1 MKLSKDSL
9 FGAVKNNKNIL
20 INIIGAF
27 LVKGGSMLLT
37 LFLLP
42 AYLKFFG
49 NDDILGIWYT
59 ILAIIN
65 WVLVFDLGIGN
76 GLRNKLPKALADKN
90 DIEARTLVSSTY
102 ISSAA
107 VVVILGIIG
116 SVVIHLLDWNSILNI
131 DASAL
136 SGDTLK
142 YAIQIV
148 FIGVLIQ
155 FVLKLVT
162 SILYAIQRSGL
173 VNFLTF
179 LSNVIIFIV
188 IKLLP
193 PGDIESSFITISYFN
208 IVAVNLP
215 LLVVSLILF
224 MGKFKGIRPSFKFWS
239 KDTTKSVL
247 KIGLTLL
254 WLQLIFMVI
263 SSTNEFLI
271 TKFCGPSAVVDYQV
285 YFKIFNS
292 VAAICSLVLIPIWSA
307 VTKAK
312 VEKRYSWI
320 KKTYM
325 LLLGFSVLALLVLLA
340 IVLVLQPIVNFW
352 LKDKAIVVTA
362 TYGVIF
368 AASGFIFLVHNV
380 NTAIGNGFSYFKP
393 QIVLMTIAA
402 VLDIPL
408 AWVFVQLTGG
418 MIGVV
423 LANIVV
429 LLPFEILEPI
439 FFFRFINRLMKA
451 EGETNNNREDLK
463 IP

>member
-9 FGAVKNNKNIL
+9 LGAVKNNKNIL
-20 INIIGAF
+20 INILGAF

-49 NDDILGIWYT
+49 NDDILGVWYT
-59 ILAIIN
+59 ILSIIN

-90 DIEARTLVSSTY
+90 DREARTLVSSTY
-102 ISSAA
+102 FSSAA
-107 VVVILGIIG
+107 VVVIIGIIG
-116 SVVIHLLDWNSILNI
+116 SVVIHLLNWNEILHINEN
-131 DASAL
+131 DLSAA
-136 SGDTLK
+136 TLT

-193 PGDIESSFITISYFN
+193 PGNTESSFIAISYFN
-208 IVAVNLP
+208 ILAVNLP
-215 LLVVSLILF
+215 LLVVSMILF
-224 MGKFKGIRPSFKFWS
+224 MGKLKAVRPSFKFWS
-239 KDTTKSVL
+239 KDTTKAVL

-271 TKFCGPSAVVDYQV
+271 TAFCGPAAVVEYQV

-307 VTKAK
+307 VTKAQ
-312 VEKRYSWI
+312 VEKRYEWI
-320 KKTYM
+320 KKTYK

-340 IVLVLQPIVNFW
+340 IVLVLQPVVNFW
-352 LKDKAIVVTA
+352 LKEDAITVTT
-362 TYGVIF
+362 TYAVIF
-368 AASGFIFLVHNV
+368 ALSGFIFLVHNV

-393 QIVLMTIAA
+393 QVILMTLAA

-423 LANIVV
+423 LANIIV

-439 FFFRFINRLMKA
+439 FFFRYINRLIKS
-451 EGETNNNREDLK
+451 EGKT
-463 IP
+463 

>member
-1 MKLSKDSL
+1 MKFSKDSL
-9 FGAVKNNKNIL
+9 LGAVKNNKNIL
-20 INIIGAF
+20 INILGAF

-49 NDDILGIWYT
+49 NDDILGVWYT
-59 ILAIIN
+59 ILSIIN

-90 DIEARTLVSSTY
+90 DREAKTLVSSTY
-102 ISSAA
+102 FSSAA
-107 VVVILGIIG
+107 VVVIIGIIG
-116 SVVIHLLDWNSILNI
+116 SIVIHLLNWNNILHINEN
-131 DASAL
+131 DLSAA
-136 SGDTLK
+136 TLT

-188 IKLLP
+188 IKILP
-193 PGDIESSFITISYFN
+193 PGNVESSLIAISYFN
-208 IVAVNLP
+208 ILAVNLP
-215 LLVVSLILF
+215 LLVVTMILF
-224 MGKFKGIRPSFKFWS
+224 MGKLKAVRPSFKFWS
-239 KDTTKSVL
+239 KDTTKAVL

-271 TKFCGPSAVVDYQV
+271 TAFCGPKAVVEYQV

-307 VTKAK
+307 VTKAQ
-312 VEKRYSWI
+312 VEKRYEWI
-320 KKTYM
+320 KKTYK

-340 IVLVLQPIVNFW
+340 IVLVLQPVVNFW
-352 LKDKAIVVTA
+352 LKEDAITVTT
-362 TYGVIF
+362 TYAVIF
-368 AASGFIFLVHNV
+368 ALSGFIFLVHNV

-393 QIVLMTIAA
+393 QVILMTLAA

-408 AWVFVQLTGG
+408 AWVFVRLTGG

-423 LANIVV
+423 LANIIV

-439 FFFRFINRLMKA
+439 FFFRYINRLIKS
-451 EGETNNNREDLK
+451 EGKT
-463 IP
+463 

>member
-1 MKLSKDSL
+1 MKHSKDSL
-9 FGAVKNNKNIL
+9 LGAVKNNKNIL
-20 INIIGAF
+20 INILGAF

-49 NDDILGIWYT
+49 NDDILGVWYT
-59 ILAIIN
+59 ILSIIN

-90 DIEARTLVSSTY
+90 DREAKTLVSSTY
-102 ISSAA
+102 FSSAA
-107 VVVILGIIG
+107 VVVIIGIIG
-116 SVVIHLLDWNSILNI
+116 SVVIHLLNWNEILHINEK
-131 DASAL
+131 DLSAA
-136 SGDTLK
+136 TLT

-193 PGDIESSFITISYFN
+193 PGNTESSFIAISYFN
-208 IVAVNLP
+208 ILAVNLP
-215 LLVVSLILF
+215 LLVVSMILF
-224 MGKFKGIRPSFKFWS
+224 MGKLKAVRPSFKFWS
-239 KDTTKSVL
+239 KDTTKAVL

-271 TKFCGPSAVVDYQV
+271 TAFCGPAAVVEYQV

-307 VTKAK
+307 VTKAQ
-312 VEKRYSWI
+312 VEKRYEWI
-320 KKTYM
+320 KKTYK

-340 IVLVLQPIVNFW
+340 IVLVLQPVVNFW
-352 LKDKAIVVTA
+352 LKEDAITVTT
-362 TYGVIF
+362 TYAVIF
-368 AASGFIFLVHNV
+368 ALSGFIFLVHNV

-393 QIVLMTIAA
+393 QVILMTLAA

-423 LANIVV
+423 LANIIV

-439 FFFRFINRLMKA
+439 FFFRYINRL
-451 EGETNNNREDLK
+451 
-463 IP
+463 I

>member
-9 FGAVKNNKNIL
+9 LGAVKNNKNIL
-20 INIIGAF
+20 INILGAF

-49 NDDILGIWYT
+49 NDDILGVWYT
-59 ILAIIN
+59 ILSIIN

-90 DIEARTLVSSTY
+90 DREAKTLVSSTY
-102 ISSAA
+102 FSSAA
-107 VVVILGIIG
+107 VVVIIGIIG
-116 SVVIHLLDWNSILNI
+116 SVVIHLLNWNEILHINEN
-131 DASAL
+131 DLSAA
-136 SGDTLK
+136 TLT

-162 SILYAIQRSGL
+162 SILYAIQRSGI
-173 VNFLTF
+173 VNLLTL

-193 PGDIESSFITISYFN
+193 PGNTESSFIAISYFN
-208 IVAVNLP
+208 ILAVNLP
-215 LLVVSLILF
+215 LLVVSMILF
-224 MGKFKGIRPSFKFWS
+224 MGKLKAVRPSFKFWS
-239 KDTTKSVL
+239 KDTTKAVL

-271 TKFCGPSAVVDYQV
+271 TAFCGPAAVVEYQV

-307 VTKAK
+307 VTKAQ
-312 VEKRYSWI
+312 VEKRYEWI
-320 KKTYM
+320 KKTYK
-325 LLLGFSVLALLVLLA
+325 LLLEFSVLALLVLLA
-340 IVLVLQPIVNFW
+340 IVLVLQPVVNFW
-352 LKDKAIVVTA
+352 LKEDAITVTT
-362 TYGVIF
+362 TYAVIF
-368 AASGFIFLVHNV
+368 ALSGFIFLVHNV

-393 QIVLMTIAA
+393 QVILMTLAA

-423 LANIVV
+423 LANIIV

-439 FFFRFINRLMKA
+439 FFFRYINRLIKS
-451 EGETNNNREDLK
+451 EGKT
-463 IP
+463 

>member
-9 FGAVKNNKNIL
+9 LGAVKNNKNIL
-20 INIIGAF
+20 INILGAF

-49 NDDILGIWYT
+49 NDDILGVWYT
-59 ILAIIN
+59 ILSIIN

-90 DIEARTLVSSTY
+90 DREAKTLVSSTY
-102 ISSAA
+102 FSSAA
-107 VVVILGIIG
+107 VVVIIGIIG
-116 SVVIHLLDWNSILNI
+116 SVVIHLLKWNEILHINEN
-131 DASAL
+131 DLSAA
-136 SGDTLK
+136 TLT

-162 SILYAIQRSGL
+162 SILYAIQRSGI
-173 VNFLTF
+173 VNFLTL

-193 PGDIESSFITISYFN
+193 PGNTESSFIAISYFN
-208 IVAVNLP
+208 ILAVNLP
-215 LLVVSLILF
+215 LLVVSMILF
-224 MGKFKGIRPSFKFWS
+224 MGKLKAVRPSFKFWS
-239 KDTTKSVL
+239 KDTTKAVL

-271 TKFCGPSAVVDYQV
+271 TAFCGPAAVVEYQV

-307 VTKAK
+307 VTKAQ
-312 VEKRYSWI
+312 VEKRYEWI
-320 KKTYM
+320 KKTYK

-340 IVLVLQPIVNFW
+340 IVLVLQPVVNFW
-352 LKDKAIVVTA
+352 LKEDAITVTT
-362 TYGVIF
+362 TYAVIF
-368 AASGFIFLVHNV
+368 ALSGFIFLVHNV

-393 QIVLMTIAA
+393 QVILMTLAA

-423 LANIVV
+423 LANIIV

-439 FFFRFINRLMKA
+439 FFFRYINRLIKS
-451 EGETNNNREDLK
+451 EGKT
-463 IP
+463 

>member
-1 MKLSKDSL
+1 MMKGHNVKLSKDSVL
-9 FGAVKNNKNIL
+9 GAVKNNKNIL
-20 INIIGAF
+20 INILGAF

-42 AYLKFFG
+42 AYIKFFG
-49 NDDILGIWYT
+49 NDNILGIWYT
-59 ILAIIN
+59 ILAVIN

-90 DIEARTLVSSTY
+90 DREAKTLVSSTY

-107 VVVILGIIG
+107 LVIVIGIVG
-116 SVVIHLLDWNSILNI
+116 SILIHLLDWNYILNI
-131 DASAL
+131 DESEL
-136 SGDTLK
+136 SGATLK
-142 YAIQIV
+142 YAFQIV

-193 PGDIESSFITISYFN
+193 PGDTDSSIIAISYFN
-208 IVAVNLP
+208 ILAVNLP
-215 LLVVSLILF
+215 LIVVSMILF
-224 MGKFKGIRPSFKFWS
+224 LGKFRAIRPSFKFWS

-271 TKFCGPSAVVDYQV
+271 TAFCGPEYVVDYQV

-312 VEKRYSWI
+312 VEKRYAWI

-325 LLLGFSVLALLVLLA
+325 LFLGFSVLALLVLLA
-340 IVLVLQPIVNFW
+340 IVPILQPIVNFW
-352 LKDKAIVVTA
+352 LKDEAIPVSVTYA
-362 TYGVIF
+362 VIF
-368 AASGFIFLVHNV
+368 ALSGFIFLVHNV

-393 QIVLMTIAA
+393 QVVLMTIAA

-408 AWVFVQLTGG
+408 AWVFVKLTGG

-423 LANIVV
+423 LANIIV
-429 LLPFEILEPI
+429 LIPFEVLEPI
-439 FFFRFINRLMKA
+439 FFFRYINGLMKA
-451 EGETNNNREDLK
+451 EGKTE
-463 IP
+463 

>member
-9 FGAVKNNKNIL
+9 LGAVKNNKNIL
-20 INIIGAF
+20 INILGAF

-49 NDDILGIWYT
+49 NDDILGVWYT
-59 ILAIIN
+59 ILSIIN

-90 DIEARTLVSSTY
+90 DREAKTLVSSTY
-102 ISSAA
+102 FSSAA
-107 VVVILGIIG
+107 VVVIIGIIG
-116 SVVIHLLDWNSILNI
+116 SVVIHLLNWNEILHINEN
-131 DASAL
+131 DLSAA
-136 SGDTLK
+136 TLT

-193 PGDIESSFITISYFN
+193 PGNTESSFIAISYFN
-208 IVAVNLP
+208 ILAVNLP
-215 LLVVSLILF
+215 LLVVSMILF
-224 MGKFKGIRPSFKFWS
+224 MGKLKAVRPSFKFWS
-239 KDTTKSVL
+239 KDSAKSVL
-247 KIGLTLL
+247 KIGVTLL

-271 TKFCGPSAVVDYQV
+271 TAFCGPSAVVDYQV

-312 VEKRYSWI
+312 VEKRYTWI

-340 IVLVLQPIVNFW
+340 IVLVLQPVVNFW
-352 LKDKAIVVTA
+352 LKEDAITVTT
-362 TYGVIF
+362 TYAVIF
-368 AASGFIFLVHNV
+368 ALSGFIFLVHNV

-393 QIVLMTIAA
+393 QVILMTLAA

-423 LANIVV
+423 LANIIV

-439 FFFRFINRLMKA
+439 FFFRYINRLIKS
-451 EGETNNNREDLK
+451 EGKT
-463 IP
+463 

>member
-1 MKLSKDSL
+1 MKLNKDSL
-9 FGAVKNNKNIL
+9 LGAVKNNRNIL
-20 INIIGAF
+20 VNILGAF

-59 ILAIIN
+59 ILSIIN

-90 DIEARTLVSSTY
+90 DREAKTLVSSTY
-102 ISSAA
+102 FSSAA
-107 VVVILGIIG
+107 VVVFLGIIG
-116 SVVIHLLDWNSILNI
+116 SIVIHLINWNQILNI
-131 DASAL
+131 DENAL
-136 SGDTLK
+136 SAATLT

-173 VNFLTF
+173 VNFLTL

-188 IKLLP
+188 IKILP
-193 PGDIESSFITISYFN
+193 PGDTESSLIAISYFN
-208 IVAVNLP
+208 ILAVNLP
-215 LLVVSLILF
+215 LLVASMILF
-224 MGKFKGIRPSFKFWS
+224 LGKLKAVRPSLKFWS
-239 KDTTKSVL
+239 KETTKAVL

-271 TKFCGPSAVVDYQV
+271 TAFCSPAAVVEYQV

-307 VTKAK
+307 VTKAQ
-312 VEKRYSWI
+312 VEKRYDWI
-320 KKTYM
+320 KKTYK
-325 LLLGFSVLALLVLLA
+325 LLLGLSILALLVLLA
-340 IVLVLQPIVNFW
+340 IVLVLQPVVNFW
-352 LKDKAIVVTA
+352 LKEDAITVTT

-368 AASGFIFLVHNV
+368 ALSGFIFLVHNV

-393 QIVLMTIAA
+393 QIVLMTLAA

-423 LANIVV
+423 LANIIV

-439 FFFRFINRLMKA
+439 FFFRYINKLIKA
-451 EGETNNNREDLK
+451 EGERAE
-463 IP
+463 

>member
-1 MKLSKDSL
+1 
-9 FGAVKNNKNIL
+9 
-20 INIIGAF
+20 
-27 LVKGGSMLLT
+27 MLLT

-49 NDDILGIWYT
+49 NDNILGIWYT
-59 ILAIIN
+59 ILSIIN

-90 DIEARTLVSSTY
+90 DSEAKTLVSSTY
-102 ISSAA
+102 FSSAA
-107 VVVILGIIG
+107 VVVIIGIIG
-116 SVVIHLLDWNSILNI
+116 SVVIHFLNWNSILNI
-131 DASAL
+131 EESELSAA
-136 SGDTLK
+136 TLK

-193 PGDIESSFITISYFN
+193 PGNTESSLIAISYFN
-208 IVAVNLP
+208 ILAVNLP
-215 LLVVSLILF
+215 LLVVSMILF
-224 MGKFKGIRPSFKFWS
+224 LGKFKAIRPSFKSWS
-239 KDTTKSVL
+239 KDATKSVL

-271 TKFCGPSAVVDYQV
+271 TAFCGPAAVVDYQV

-307 VTKAK
+307 VTKAQ
-312 VEKRYSWI
+312 VEKRYEWI
-320 KKTYM
+320 KKAYKM
-325 LLLGFSVLALLVLLA
+325 LLGFSVLALFVLLA
-340 IVLVLQPIVNFW
+340 IVIVLQPIVNFW
-352 LKDKAIVVTA
+352 LKEDAITVST
-362 TYGVIF
+362 TYGIIF
-368 AASGFIFLVHNV
+368 ASSGFIFLVHNV

-393 QIVLMTIAA
+393 QVVLMTLAA

-408 AWVFVQLTGG
+408 AWVFVQMTGG

-423 LANIVV
+423 LANIIV

-439 FFFRFINRLMKA
+439 FFFRYINKLIKA
-451 EGETNNNREDLK
+451 EADKKAEK
-463 IP
+463 

>member
-1 MKLSKDSL
+1 MKLNKDSL
-9 FGAVKNNKNIL
+9 LGAVKNNKNIL
-20 INIIGAF
+20 VNILGAF

-49 NDDILGIWYT
+49 NDNILGIWYT
-59 ILAIIN
+59 ILSIIN

-90 DIEARTLVSSTY
+90 DSEAKTLVSSTY
-102 ISSAA
+102 FSSAA
-107 VVVILGIIG
+107 VVVIIGIIG
-116 SVVIHLLDWNSILNI
+116 SVVIHLLNWNSILNI
-131 DASAL
+131 EESELSAA
-136 SGDTLK
+136 TLK

-173 VNFLTF
+173 VNFLTL
-179 LSNVIIFIV
+179 LSNIIIFIV

-193 PGDIESSFITISYFN
+193 PGNTESSLIAISYFN
-208 IVAVNLP
+208 ILAVNLP
-215 LLVVSLILF
+215 LLVVSMILF
-224 MGKFKGIRPSFKFWS
+224 LGKFKAIRPSFKSWS
-239 KDTTKSVL
+239 KDATKSVL

-271 TKFCGPSAVVDYQV
+271 TAFCSPAAVVEYQV

-307 VTKAK
+307 VTKAQ
-312 VEKRYSWI
+312 VEKRYDWI
-320 KKTYM
+320 KKTYK
-325 LLLGFSVLALLVLLA
+325 LLLGFSIIALLVLLA
-340 IVLVLQPIVNFW
+340 IVLVLQPVVNFW
-352 LKDKAIVVTA
+352 LKEDAITVTT

-368 AASGFIFLVHNV
+368 ALSGFIFLVHNV

-393 QIVLMTIAA
+393 QIVLMTLAA

-423 LANIVV
+423 LANIIV
-429 LLPFEILEPI
+429 LLPFEILEPV
-439 FFFRFINRLMKA
+439 FFFRYINRLIKA
-451 EGETNNNREDLK
+451 EGERAE
-463 IP
+463 

>member
-1 MKLSKDSL
+1 MKHSKDSL
-9 FGAVKNNKNIL
+9 LGAVKNNKNIL
-20 INIIGAF
+20 INILGAF

-49 NDDILGIWYT
+49 NDDILGVWYT
-59 ILAIIN
+59 ILSIIN

-90 DIEARTLVSSTY
+90 DREAKTLVSSTY
-102 ISSAA
+102 FSSAA
-107 VVVILGIIG
+107 VVVIIGIIG
-116 SVVIHLLDWNSILNI
+116 SVVIHLLNWNEILHINEN
-131 DASAL
+131 DLSAA
-136 SGDTLK
+136 TLT

-179 LSNVIIFIV
+179 LSNVIIFLV

-193 PGDIESSFITISYFN
+193 PGNTESSFIAISYFN
-208 IVAVNLP
+208 ILAVNMP
-215 LLVVSLILF
+215 LLVVSMILF
-224 MGKFKGIRPSFKFWS
+224 MGKLKAVRPSFKFWS
-239 KDTTKSVL
+239 KDTTKAVL

-271 TKFCGPSAVVDYQV
+271 TAFCGPAAVVEYQV

-307 VTKAK
+307 VTKAQ
-312 VEKRYSWI
+312 VEKRYEWI
-320 KKTYM
+320 KKAYK

-340 IVLVLQPIVNFW
+340 IVLELQPVVNFW
-352 LKDKAIVVTA
+352 LKEDAITVTT
-362 TYGVIF
+362 TYAVIF
-368 AASGFIFLVHNV
+368 ALSGFIFLVHNV

-393 QIVLMTIAA
+393 QVILMTLAA

-423 LANIVV
+423 LANIIA

-439 FFFRFINRLMKA
+439 FFFRYINRLIKS
-451 EGETNNNREDLK
+451 EGKT
-463 IP
+463 

>member
-9 FGAVKNNKNIL
+9 KAAVKNNRNIL
-20 INIIGAF
+20 INILGAF

-49 NDDILGIWYT
+49 NNDILGIWYT
-59 ILAIIN
+59 ILSIIN

-90 DIEARTLVSSTY
+90 DKEAKTLVSSTY
-102 ISSAA
+102 FSSAA
-107 VVVILGIIG
+107 VVVLLGIIG
-116 SVVIHLLDWNSILNI
+116 SVVIHLLNWNAILNI
-131 DASAL
+131 NESEL
-136 SGDTLK
+136 SQATLK

-193 PGDIESSFITISYFN
+193 PGDTETSLITISYFN
-208 IVAVNLP
+208 ILAVNLP
-215 LLVVSLILF
+215 LLVVSMILF
-224 MGKFKGIRPSFKFWS
+224 MGKLKKVRPSLKFWS
-239 KDTTKSVL
+239 KDTTKAVL

-271 TKFCGPSAVVDYQV
+271 TAFCGPAAVVEYQV

-307 VTKAK
+307 VTKAQ
-312 VEKRYSWI
+312 VEKRYEWI
-320 KKTYM
+320 KKTYK
-325 LLLGFSVLALLVLLA
+325 LLLGFSVLALLVLIA
-340 IVLVLQPIVNFW
+340 IVLVLQQIVNFC
-352 LKDKAIVVTA
+352 LKDEAITVT
-362 TYGVIF
+362 TYYAVIF
-368 AASGFIFLVHNV
+368 ALSGFIFLVHNV

-393 QIVLMTIAA
+393 QVVLMTLAA

-423 LANIVV
+423 LANIIV
-429 LLPFEILEPI
+429 LLPFEILEPV
-439 FFFRFINRLMKA
+439 FFFRYINRLIKA
-451 EGETNNNREDLK
+451 EGERAE
-463 IP
+463 

>member
-9 FGAVKNNKNIL
+9 LGAVKNNKNIL
-20 INIIGAF
+20 INILGAF

-49 NDDILGIWYT
+49 NDDILGVWYT
-59 ILAIIN
+59 ILSIIN

-90 DIEARTLVSSTY
+90 DREAKTLVSSTY
-102 ISSAA
+102 FSSAA
-107 VVVILGIIG
+107 VVVIIGIIG
-116 SVVIHLLDWNSILNI
+116 SLVIHLLNWNEILHINEN
-131 DASAL
+131 DLSAA
-136 SGDTLK
+136 TLT

-162 SILYAIQRSGL
+162 SILYAIQRSGI
-173 VNFLTF
+173 VNFLTL

-193 PGDIESSFITISYFN
+193 PGNTESSFIAISYFN
-208 IVAVNLP
+208 ILAVNLP
-215 LLVVSLILF
+215 LLVVSMILF
-224 MGKFKGIRPSFKFWS
+224 MGKLKAVRPSFKFWS
-239 KDTTKSVL
+239 KDTTKAVL

-271 TKFCGPSAVVDYQV
+271 TAFCGPAAVVEYQV

-307 VTKAK
+307 VTKAQ
-312 VEKRYSWI
+312 VEKRYEWI
-320 KKTYM
+320 KKTYK

-340 IVLVLQPIVNFW
+340 IVLVLQPVVNFW
-352 LKDKAIVVTA
+352 LKEDPITVTT
-362 TYGVIF
+362 TYAVIF
-368 AASGFIFLVHNV
+368 ALSGFIFLVHNV

-393 QIVLMTIAA
+393 QVILMTLAA

-423 LANIVV
+423 LANIIV

-439 FFFRFINRLMKA
+439 FFCRYINRLIKS
-451 EGETNNNREDLK
+451 EGKT
-463 IP
+463 

>member
-1 MKLSKDSL
+1 MKHSKDSL
-9 FGAVKNNKNIL
+9 LGAVKNNKNIL
-20 INIIGAF
+20 INILGAF

-49 NDDILGIWYT
+49 NDDILGVWYT
-59 ILAIIN
+59 ILSIIN

-90 DIEARTLVSSTY
+90 DREAKTLVSSTY
-102 ISSAA
+102 FSSAA
-107 VVVILGIIG
+107 VVVIIGIIG
-116 SVVIHLLDWNSILNI
+116 SVVIHLLKWNEILHINEN
-131 DASAL
+131 DLSAA
-136 SGDTLK
+136 TLT

-162 SILYAIQRSGL
+162 SILYAIQRSGI
-173 VNFLTF
+173 VNLLTF
-179 LSNVIIFIV
+179 LSNVIIFII

-193 PGDIESSFITISYFN
+193 PGNTESSFIAISYFN
-208 IVAVNLP
+208 ILAVNLP
-215 LLVVSLILF
+215 LLVVSMILF
-224 MGKFKGIRPSFKFWS
+224 MGKLKAVRPSFKFWS
-239 KDTTKSVL
+239 KDTTKAVL

-271 TKFCGPSAVVDYQV
+271 TAFCGPAAVVEYQV

-307 VTKAK
+307 VTKAQ
-312 VEKRYSWI
+312 VEKRYEWI
-320 KKTYM
+320 KKTYK

-340 IVLVLQPIVNFW
+340 IVLVLQPVVNFW
-352 LKDKAIVVTA
+352 LKEDAITVTT
-362 TYGVIF
+362 TYAVIF
-368 AASGFIFLVHNV
+368 ALSGFIFLVHNV

-393 QIVLMTIAA
+393 QVILMTLAA

-423 LANIVV
+423 LANIIV

-439 FFFRFINRLMKA
+439 FFFRYINRLIKS
-451 EGETNNNREDLK
+451 EGKT
-463 IP
+463 

>member
-9 FGAVKNNKNIL
+9 KAAVKNNKNIL
-20 INIIGAF
+20 VNILGAF

-42 AYLKFFG
+42 AYIKFFG
-49 NDDILGIWYT
+49 NDNILGIWYT
-59 ILAIIN
+59 ILSIIN
-65 WVLVFDLGIGN
+65 WVLIFDLGIGN

-90 DIEARTLVSSTY
+90 DKEAKTLVSSTY
-102 ISSAA
+102 FSSAA
-107 VVVILGIIG
+107 VVVLIGIIG
-116 SVVIHLLDWNSILNI
+116 TLVIQLLNWNQILNI
-131 DASAL
+131 DEVELSSA
-136 SGDTLK
+136 TLR

-193 PGDIESSFITISYFN
+193 PGDTEASLITISYFN
-208 IVAVNLP
+208 ILAVNLP
-215 LLVVSLILF
+215 LLVVSMILF
-224 MGKFKGIRPSFKFWS
+224 MGKLKEVRPSLKFWS
-239 KDTTKSVL
+239 KDTTKAVL

-254 WLQLIFMVI
+254 WLQLVFMVI

-271 TKFCGPSAVVDYQV
+271 TAFCGPAAVVEYQI

-307 VTKAK
+307 VAKAQ
-312 VEKRYSWI
+312 VEKRYEWI
-320 KKTYM
+320 RKTYK
-325 LLLGFSVLALLVLLA
+325 LLLGFSVLALLVLLT
-340 IVLVLQPIVNFW
+340 IVIILQPIVNFW
-352 LKDKAIVVTA
+352 LKDKAITVSA
-362 TYGVIF
+362 YYAVIF
-368 AASGFIFLVHNV
+368 ALSGFIFLVHNV

-393 QIVLMTIAA
+393 QMIIMTLAA

-408 AWVFVQLTGG
+408 AWVLVQLTGG

-423 LANIVV
+423 LANIIV

-439 FFFRFINRLMKA
+439 FFFRYINKLIKA
-451 EGETNNNREDLK
+451 EGERAEQK
-463 IP
+463 S

>member
-9 FGAVKNNKNIL
+9 LGAVKNNKNIL
-20 INIIGAF
+20 VNILGAF

-59 ILAIIN
+59 ILSIIN

-90 DIEARTLVSSTY
+90 DREAKTLVSSTY
-102 ISSAA
+102 FSSAA
-107 VVVILGIIG
+107 VVVFLGIIG
-116 SVVIHLLDWNSILNI
+116 SIVIHLINWNQILNI
-131 DASAL
+131 DENAL
-136 SGDTLK
+136 SAETLT

-173 VNFLTF
+173 VNFLTL

-188 IKLLP
+188 IKILP
-193 PGDIESSFITISYFN
+193 PGDTESSLIAISYFN
-208 IVAVNLP
+208 ILAVNLP
-215 LLVVSLILF
+215 LLAASMILF
-224 MGKFKGIRPSFKFWS
+224 LGKLKAVRPSLKFWS
-239 KDTTKSVL
+239 KETTKAVL

-271 TKFCGPSAVVDYQV
+271 TAFCSPAAVVEYQV

-307 VTKAK
+307 VTKAQ
-312 VEKRYSWI
+312 VEKRYDWI
-320 KKTYM
+320 KKTYK
-325 LLLGFSVLALLVLLA
+325 LLLGFSILALLVLLA
-340 IVLVLQPIVNFW
+340 IVLVLQPVVNFW
-352 LKDKAIVVTA
+352 LKEDAITVTT

-368 AASGFIFLVHNV
+368 ALSGFIFLVHNV

-393 QIVLMTIAA
+393 QIFLMTLAA

-423 LANIVV
+423 LANIIV
-429 LLPFEILEPI
+429 LLPFEILEPV
-439 FFFRFINRLMKA
+439 FFFRYINRLIKA
-451 EGETNNNREDLK
+451 EGERAE
-463 IP
+463 

>member
-9 FGAVKNNKNIL
+9 LGAVKNNKNIL
-20 INIIGAF
+20 INILGAF

-49 NDDILGIWYT
+49 NDDILGVWYT
-59 ILAIIN
+59 ILSIIN

-90 DIEARTLVSSTY
+90 DREAKTHVSSTY
-102 ISSAA
+102 FSSAA
-107 VVVILGIIG
+107 VVVIIGIIG
-116 SVVIHLLDWNSILNI
+116 SVVIHLLNWNEILHINEN
-131 DASAL
+131 DLSAA
-136 SGDTLK
+136 TLT

-193 PGDIESSFITISYFN
+193 PGNTESSFIAISYFN
-208 IVAVNLP
+208 ILAVNLP
-215 LLVVSLILF
+215 LLVVSMILF
-224 MGKFKGIRPSFKFWS
+224 MGKLKAVRPSLKFWS
-239 KDTTKSVL
+239 KDTTKAVL

-271 TKFCGPSAVVDYQV
+271 TAFCGPAAVVEYQV

-307 VTKAK
+307 VTKAQ
-312 VEKRYSWI
+312 VEKRYEWI
-320 KKTYM
+320 KKTYK

-340 IVLVLQPIVNFW
+340 IVLVLQPVVNFW
-352 LKDKAIVVTA
+352 LKEDAITVTTIYA
-362 TYGVIF
+362 VIF
-368 AASGFIFLVHNV
+368 ALSGFIFLVHNV

-393 QIVLMTIAA
+393 QVILMTLAA

-423 LANIVV
+423 LANIIV

-439 FFFRFINRLMKA
+439 FFFRYINRLIKS
-451 EGETNNNREDLK
+451 EGKT
-463 IP
+463 

>member
-1 MKLSKDSL
+1 
-9 FGAVKNNKNIL
+9 
-20 INIIGAF
+20 
-27 LVKGGSMLLT
+27 MLLT

-49 NDDILGIWYT
+49 NDDILGVWYT
-59 ILAIIN
+59 ILSIIN

-90 DIEARTLVSSTY
+90 DREAKTLVSSTY
-102 ISSAA
+102 FSSAA
-107 VVVILGIIG
+107 VVVIIGIIG
-116 SVVIHLLDWNSILNI
+116 SVVIHLLNWNEILHINEN
-131 DASAL
+131 DLSAA
-136 SGDTLK
+136 TLT

-162 SILYAIQRSGL
+162 SILYAIQRSGI
-173 VNFLTF
+173 VNFLTL

-193 PGDIESSFITISYFN
+193 PGNTESSFIAISYFN
-208 IVAVNLP
+208 ILAVNLP
-215 LLVVSLILF
+215 LLVVSMILF
-224 MGKFKGIRPSFKFWS
+224 MGKLKAVRPSFKFWS
-239 KDTTKSVL
+239 KDTTKAVL

-271 TKFCGPSAVVDYQV
+271 TAFCGPAAVVEYQV

-307 VTKAK
+307 VTKAQ
-312 VEKRYSWI
+312 VEKRYEWI
-320 KKTYM
+320 KKTYK

-340 IVLVLQPIVNFW
+340 IVLVLQPVVNFW
-352 LKDKAIVVTA
+352 LKEDAITVTKIYA
-362 TYGVIF
+362 VIF
-368 AASGFIFLVHNV
+368 ALSGFIFLVHNV

-393 QIVLMTIAA
+393 QVILMTLAA

-423 LANIVV
+423 LANIIV

-439 FFFRFINRLMKA
+439 FFFRYINRLIKS
-451 EGETNNNREDLK
+451 EGKT
-463 IP
+463 

>member
-1 MKLSKDSL
+1 MKLNKDSL
-9 FGAVKNNKNIL
+9 LGTVKNNKNIL
-20 INIIGAF
+20 VNILGAF

-49 NDDILGIWYT
+49 NDNILGIWYT
-59 ILAIIN
+59 ILSIIN

-90 DIEARTLVSSTY
+90 DREAKTLVSSTY
-102 ISSAA
+102 FSSAA
-107 VVVILGIIG
+107 VVVIIGIIG
-116 SVVIHLLDWNSILNI
+116 SVVIHLLNWNSILNI
-131 DASAL
+131 EESELSAA
-136 SGDTLK
+136 TLK

-148 FIGVLIQ
+148 LIGVLIQ

-173 VNFLTF
+173 VNFLTL

-193 PGDIESSFITISYFN
+193 PGNTESSLIAISYFN
-208 IVAVNLP
+208 ILAVNLP

-224 MGKFKGIRPSFKFWS
+224 LGKFKAIRPSFKSWS
-239 KDTTKSVL
+239 KDATKSVL

-271 TKFCGPSAVVDYQV
+271 TAFCGPAAVVDYQV

-307 VTKAK
+307 VTKAQ
-312 VEKRYSWI
+312 VEKRYEWI
-320 KKTYM
+320 KKVYKM
-325 LLLGFSVLALLVLLA
+325 LLGFSVLALLVLLA
-340 IVLVLQPIVNFW
+340 IVIVLQPIVNFW
-352 LKDKAIVVTA
+352 LKEDAITVST
-362 TYGVIF
+362 TYGIIF

-393 QIVLMTIAA
+393 QVVLMTLAA

-408 AWVFVQLTGG
+408 AWVFVQMTGG

-423 LANIVV
+423 LANIIV

-439 FFFRFINRLMKA
+439 FFFRYINRLIKA
-451 EGETNNNREDLK
+451 EAEKKT
-463 IP
+463 

>member
-1 MKLSKDSL
+1 MKHSKDSL
-9 FGAVKNNKNIL
+9 LGAVKNNKNIL
-20 INIIGAF
+20 INILGAF

-49 NDDILGIWYT
+49 NDDILGVWYT
-59 ILAIIN
+59 ILSIIN

-90 DIEARTLVSSTY
+90 DREAKTLVSSTY
-102 ISSAA
+102 FSSAA
-107 VVVILGIIG
+107 VVVIIGIIG
-116 SVVIHLLDWNSILNI
+116 SIVIHLLNWNNILHINEQ
-131 DASAL
+131 DLSAA
-136 SGDTLK
+136 TLT

-179 LSNVIIFIV
+179 LSNVIIFIE

-193 PGDIESSFITISYFN
+193 PGNTESSFIAISYFN
-208 IVAVNLP
+208 ILAVNLP
-215 LLVVSLILF
+215 LLVVSMILF
-224 MGKFKGIRPSFKFWS
+224 MGKLKAVRPSLKFWS
-239 KDTTKSVL
+239 KDTTKAVL

-271 TKFCGPSAVVDYQV
+271 TAFCGPAAVVEYQV

-307 VTKAK
+307 VTKAQ
-312 VEKRYSWI
+312 VEKRYEWI
-320 KKTYM
+320 KKTYK

-340 IVLVLQPIVNFW
+340 IVLVLQPVVNFW
-352 LKDKAIVVTA
+352 LKEDAITVTT
-362 TYGVIF
+362 TYAVIF
-368 AASGFIFLVHNV
+368 ALSGFIFLVHNV

-393 QIVLMTIAA
+393 QVILMTLAA

-423 LANIVV
+423 LANIIV

-439 FFFRFINRLMKA
+439 FFFKYINRLIKS
-451 EGETNNNREDLK
+451 EGKT
-463 IP
+463 

>member
-9 FGAVKNNKNIL
+9 LGAVKNNKNIL
-20 INIIGAF
+20 INILGAF

-49 NDDILGIWYT
+49 NDDILGVWYT
-59 ILAIIN
+59 ILSIIN

-90 DIEARTLVSSTY
+90 DREARTLVSSTY
-102 ISSAA
+102 FSSAA
-107 VVVILGIIG
+107 VVVIIGIIG
-116 SVVIHLLDWNSILNI
+116 SVVIHLLNWNEILHINEQ
-131 DASAL
+131 DLSAA
-136 SGDTLK
+136 TLT

-162 SILYAIQRSGL
+162 SILYAIQRSGI
-173 VNFLTF
+173 VNFLTL

-193 PGDIESSFITISYFN
+193 PGNTESSFIAISYFN
-208 IVAVNLP
+208 ILAVNLP
-215 LLVVSLILF
+215 LLVVSMILF
-224 MGKFKGIRPSFKFWS
+224 MGKLKAERPSLKFWS
-239 KDTTKSVL
+239 KDTTKAVL

-271 TKFCGPSAVVDYQV
+271 TAFCGPAAVVEYQV

-307 VTKAK
+307 VTKAQ
-312 VEKRYSWI
+312 VEKRYEWI
-320 KKTYM
+320 KKTYK

-340 IVLVLQPIVNFW
+340 IVLVLQPVVNFW
-352 LKDKAIVVTA
+352 LKEDAITVTT
-362 TYGVIF
+362 TYAVIF
-368 AASGFIFLVHNV
+368 ALSGFIFLVHNV

-393 QIVLMTIAA
+393 QVILMTLAA

-423 LANIVV
+423 LANIIV

-439 FFFRFINRLMKA
+439 FFFRYINRLIKS
-451 EGETNNNREDLK
+451 EGK
-463 IP
+463 S

>member
-9 FGAVKNNKNIL
+9 LGAVKNNKNIL
-20 INIIGAF
+20 INILGAF

-49 NDDILGIWYT
+49 NDDILGVWYT
-59 ILAIIN
+59 ILSIIN

-90 DIEARTLVSSTY
+90 DREAKTLVSSTY
-102 ISSAA
+102 FSSAA
-107 VVVILGIIG
+107 VVVIIGIIG
-116 SVVIHLLDWNSILNI
+116 SLVIHLLNWNEILHINEQ
-131 DASAL
+131 DLSAA
-136 SGDTLK
+136 TLT

-162 SILYAIQRSGL
+162 SILYAIQRSGI
-173 VNFLTF
+173 VNFLTL

-193 PGDIESSFITISYFN
+193 PGNTESSFIAISYFN
-208 IVAVNLP
+208 ILAVNLP
-215 LLVVSLILF
+215 LLVVSMILF
-224 MGKFKGIRPSFKFWS
+224 MGKLKAVRPSFKFWS
-239 KDTTKSVL
+239 KDTTKAVL

-271 TKFCGPSAVVDYQV
+271 TAFCGPAAVVEYQV

-307 VTKAK
+307 VTKAQ
-312 VEKRYSWI
+312 VEKRYEWI
-320 KKTYM
+320 KKTYK
-325 LLLGFSVLALLVLLA
+325 LLLGFSVLALFVLLA
-340 IVLVLQPIVNFW
+340 IVLVLQPVVNFW
-352 LKDKAIVVTA
+352 LKEDAITVTT
-362 TYGVIF
+362 TYAVIF
-368 AASGFIFLVHNV
+368 ALSGFIFLVHNV

-393 QIVLMTIAA
+393 QVILMTLAA

-408 AWVFVQLTGG
+408 AWVFVKLTGG

-423 LANIVV
+423 LANIIV

-439 FFFRFINRLMKA
+439 FFFRYINRLIKS
-451 EGETNNNREDLK
+451 EGKT
-463 IP
+463 

>member
-1 MKLSKDSL
+1 MKHSKDSL
-9 FGAVKNNKNIL
+9 LGAVKNNKNIL
-20 INIIGAF
+20 INILGAF

-49 NDDILGIWYT
+49 NDDILGVWYT
-59 ILAIIN
+59 ILSIIN

-90 DIEARTLVSSTY
+90 DREAKTLVSSTY
-102 ISSAA
+102 FSSAA
-107 VVVILGIIG
+107 VVVIIGIIG
-116 SVVIHLLDWNSILNI
+116 SVVIHLLNWNEILHINEN
-131 DASAL
+131 DLSAA
-136 SGDTLK
+136 TLT

-193 PGDIESSFITISYFN
+193 PGNTESSFIAISYFN
-208 IVAVNLP
+208 ILAVNLP
-215 LLVVSLILF
+215 LLVVSMILF
-224 MGKFKGIRPSFKFWS
+224 MGKLKAVRPSFKFWS
-239 KDTTKSVL
+239 KDTTKAVL

-271 TKFCGPSAVVDYQV
+271 TAFCGPAAVVEYQV

-307 VTKAK
+307 VTKAQ
-312 VEKRYSWI
+312 VEKRYEWI
-320 KKTYM
+320 KKTYK

-340 IVLVLQPIVNFW
+340 IVLVLQPVVNFW
-352 LKDKAIVVTA
+352 LKEDAITVTTIYA
-362 TYGVIF
+362 VIF
-368 AASGFIFLVHNV
+368 ALSGFIFLVHNV

-393 QIVLMTIAA
+393 QVILMTLAA

-423 LANIVV
+423 LANIIV

-439 FFFRFINRLMKA
+439 FFFRYINRLIKS
-451 EGETNNNREDLK
+451 EGKT
-463 IP
+463 